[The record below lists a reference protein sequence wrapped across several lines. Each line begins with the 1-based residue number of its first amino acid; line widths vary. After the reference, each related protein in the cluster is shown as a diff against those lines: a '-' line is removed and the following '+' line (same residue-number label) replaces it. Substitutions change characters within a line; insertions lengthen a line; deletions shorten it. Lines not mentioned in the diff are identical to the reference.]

1 MLKKMLFELNKVGNS
16 TAKIEIAK
24 FVGST
29 CFLEG
34 RKAIG
39 TEAGTR
45 LLQPAQYKASSY
57 SSMQSKTIKRN
68 IYSWKLNRGSPFI

>member
-45 LLQPAQYKASSY
+45 LLQP
-57 SSMQSKTIKRN
+57 I
-68 IYSWKLNRGSPFI
+68 